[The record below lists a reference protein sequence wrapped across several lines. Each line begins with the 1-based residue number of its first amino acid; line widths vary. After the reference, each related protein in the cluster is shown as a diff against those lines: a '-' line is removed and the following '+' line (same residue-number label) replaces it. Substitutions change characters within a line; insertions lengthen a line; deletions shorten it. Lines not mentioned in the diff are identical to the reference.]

1 MPKWLFQQELVAA
14 QFHQIQS
21 ADGQHHMTVAVVA
34 VDEVGSA
41 THVTLTSRT
50 REGLGGGGEAEEQKE
65 FITKGL
71 QQ

>member
-1 MPKWLFQQELVAA
+1 MVHVPAVEHLHA
-14 QFHQIQS
+14 QMVVPTR
-21 ADGQHHMTVAVVA
+21 DGQHHMTLAVVA

-50 REGLGGGGEAEEQKE
+50 REGLGGGGEAEQEKKE